1 MANERVSHEKRE
13 GNCRIVYFE
22 SPTLWNHEDCPVCR
36 AEQAE
41 RERDEARVLAAVL
54 AKWLH
59 RECVMSGF
67 DLDGGS
73 VQEKLLSLG
82 FAEMHLPEPGSPE
95 TEEFGQDQVL
105 CYLKPEWAARAAAK
119 GGGNEL

>member
-1 MANERVSHEKRE
+1 MDPESVERWAQKQNRE
-13 GNCRIVYFE
+13 LG
-22 SPTLWNHEDCPVCR
+22 
-36 AEQAE
+36 QAKMDVVKLR
-41 RERDEARVLAAVL
+41 RERDEAGVLAAVL

-95 TEEFGQDQVL
+95 EEEFGQDQVL
-105 CYLKPEWAARAAAK
+105 CYLKPEWAARAAE
-119 GGGNEL
+119 GGEDG